1 MNPYDKAHEL
11 ARSLRASD
19 PYGRLKAAREKV
31 EADPSTQRMLQDF
44 RRRQWLMQT
53 QQMMGQQPSEE
64 ERSMLEKLSEV
75 ITLNQDARAY
85 LEAEYQVTQVAMDV
99 QRILSEVVEE
109 AMLPAPLEDTGGD
122 EP

>member
-1 MNPYDKAHEL
+1 
-11 ARSLRASD
+11 
-19 PYGRLKAAREKV
+19 
-31 EADPSTQRMLQDF
+31 
-44 RRRQWLMQT
+44 
-53 QQMMGQQPSEE
+53 
-64 ERSMLEKLSEV
+64 MLEKLSEV